1 MPSLY
6 SEADKERDI
15 APNKVAHSEPYRS
28 AWRRDYARLIHSASF
43 RRLQGKTQVFPGHE
57 SDFFRNRLTHSLEVA
72 QIAKSIAIKLNETE
86 ELFKKS
92 DQKIEPDLVEFAGLA
107 HDLGHP
113 PFGHN
118 GEEALDECMR
128 NHGGFEGNAQTLRI
142 LSRLEKKVNTLPPG
156 SEFRVFSETDGSDQR
171 RGLGLT
177 YRSLA
182 SVLKYDNPIPER
194 SQDRQNMADVVKGYY
209 KSDKGLVTKIKK
221 SVLGKSYQGKFKT
234 IECSIMDIADDIAY
248 STYDLE
254 DVFKSGFKRP
264 LDLFVL
270 PNPIYENVA
279 KTINKRLAKQYPD
292 HSKIEVTVSDIQ
304 EILHYV
310 FSEELFEFGEN
321 EYKLLRNR
329 KVSAEAKKMY
339 YAGQSQQASQTLADN
354 GYYRTR
360 LTSELVEFAL
370 GGIEVVAHDKYPQLH
385 QARLT
390 VDTFVVVEVL
400 KNITFETII
409 RAPALQVVEYRGRD
423 IVKKIFKALIKE
435 GGERL
440 LPDDYKEIYC
450 SGDEI
455 NRYRT
460 VCDFIAGMTDRYAI
474 EFYTRLYGANG
485 MTMHKPL

>member
-1 MPSLY
+1 MPGLY
-6 SEADKERDI
+6 RKTDSKRHAVASKI
-15 APNKVAHSEPYRS
+15 ASTEPYRS
-28 AWRRDYARLIHSASF
+28 AWRRDYARLLHSASF
-43 RRLQGKTQVFPGHE
+43 RRLQGKTQVFPGVE

-72 QIAKSIAIKLNETE
+72 QIAKSIAIKLNETHK
-86 ELFKKS
+86 LFKNKNK
-92 DQKIEPDLVEFAGLA
+92 KIEPDLVEFAGLA

-128 NHGGFEGNAQTLRI
+128 DHGGFEGNAQTLRI
-142 LSRLEKKVNTLPPG
+142 LSRLEKKENALPAT
-156 SEFRVFSETDGSDQR
+156 SEYIVFDQDGSDQR

-194 SQDRQNMADVVKGYY
+194 SRDRENKEEVVKGYY
-209 KSDKGLVTKIKK
+209 RGDFELVKEIKRA
-221 SVLGKSYQGKFKT
+221 VLGKYFRGKFKT

-254 DVFKSGFKRP
+254 DVFKSGFKKP

-270 PNPIYENVA
+270 PSNIYENVV
-279 KTINKRLAKQYPD
+279 KTINKRLKKQYPD
-292 HSKIEVTVSDIQ
+292 HPNMKVNTSDIQ

-310 FSEELFEFGEN
+310 FVEELFEFGKN
-321 EYKLLRNR
+321 EYKLLKKR
-329 KVSAEAKKMY
+329 KMSAEAKKMY
-339 YAGQSQQASQTLADN
+339 YAAQSQQASQTLAEN

-360 LTSELVEFAL
+360 FTSKLVEMAL
-370 GGIEVVAHDKYPQLH
+370 NGIEVKKHKKYPQLH
-385 QARLT
+385 QARLD
-390 VDTFVVVEVL
+390 VYTFIIVEVL

-423 IVKKIFKALIKE
+423 IVKKIFEAIIKD

-440 LPDDYKEIYC
+440 LPDDFRETFC
-450 SGDEI
+450 GGDEL

-460 VCDFIAGMTDRYAI
+460 ACDFIAGMTDRYAI